1 MDNYT
6 LRDIVQ
12 CRWDEEGKVWFQG
25 VIKKFSRRGK
35 KKQAFICFD
44 DSEERWFHI
53 RKGWMRIEQKAD
65 SEEEEYEASDDA
77 DSSVDSSEN
86 ETKSAKQSATSKS
99 PAASKG
105 KRVRKSTMLRVYF
118 LINRYKT
125 IVLMLCRRERADK

>member
-1 MDNYT
+1 
-6 LRDIVQ
+6 
-12 CRWDEEGKVWFQG
+12 
-25 VIKKFSRRGK
+25 
-35 KKQAFICFD
+35 
-44 DSEERWFHI
+44 
-53 RKGWMRIEQKAD
+53 MRIEQKAD

-77 DSSVDSSEN
+77 DSSVDISEN

-125 IVLMLCRRERADK
+125 IVLMLCRRERADKQEEDAKAKTAEEATTKTINQEGNSEATEEHR